1 MLSFGVLL
9 YRSRLVPSGDYFSA
23 DYFKNCNGFSSL
35 IMISVFR
42 SLALPVLFGLVI
54 ALGYIVLADGNPTRI
69 RHEVVMLEKQ
79 VMPEQQQSTVTIS
92 DPISYADAV
101 SKTQPAVVNISADKL
116 VTERAHPLYEDPV
129 FRRFFGMH
137 QPKLRQR
144 MLKSRGSGVIISPS
158 GYILTNNHVIAQAD
172 TVRVALADGRNTVAT
187 VVGTDPETDLALLYV
202 ELPDLPTI
210 TLANTDNLRVGDVVL
225 AMGNPFNVGQ
235 TVTKG
240 IVSAIGRHQSDLAT
254 FVDFIQTDAAINP
267 GNSGGA
273 LVNAYGDLVGINTA
287 MLSGSGG
294 SQGIGFAIPITTAKE
309 VVKQLLEHGQVI
321 RGWVGIEPQALN
333 TALSTAL
340 DLPNV
345 NGLLVMG
352 VVRDGPAHR
361 SGISPGDIITHM
373 NGNPI
378 SDPKF
383 AMDMITDMSPGA
395 KVTIRVIRKN
405 QPLDILVVVGARPTP
420 NAS

>member
-1 MLSFGVLL
+1 
-9 YRSRLVPSGDYFSA
+9 
-23 DYFKNCNGFSSL
+23 
-35 IMISVFR
+35 MISVFR

>member
-1 MLSFGVLL
+1 
-9 YRSRLVPSGDYFSA
+9 
-23 DYFKNCNGFSSL
+23 
-35 IMISVFR
+35 
-42 SLALPVLFGLVI
+42 
-54 ALGYIVLADGNPTRI
+54 
-69 RHEVVMLEKQ
+69 
-79 VMPEQQQSTVTIS
+79 MPEQQQSTVTIS